1 MNVSNDPDFNKIM
14 NLIRFNVNF
23 TKFENT
29 MKLELQSPDYVL
41 EKYNHWI
48 GFTPTVENKLYTP
61 DDMINFFNQYW
72 KTWRPGADNINGKL
86 KNILMYLYS
95 TQNMNLLNMFNK
107 FEEYIGPVS
116 MINST
121 SLKGLH
127 EIAERDFVP
136 KVIEKNKEY
145 ITIVL
150 RDLKLSN
157 LV

>member
-1 MNVSNDPDFNKIM
+1 MNVSNDPDFNKIV

>member
-1 MNVSNDPDFNKIM
+1 
-14 NLIRFNVNF
+14 
-23 TKFENT
+23 

>member
-1 MNVSNDPDFNKIM
+1 MNS
-14 NLIRFNVNF
+14 L
-23 TKFENT
+23 
-29 MKLELQSPDYVL
+29 
-41 EKYNHWI
+41 
-48 GFTPTVENKLYTP
+48 
-61 DDMINFFNQYW
+61 
-72 KTWRPGADNINGKL
+72 
-86 KNILMYLYS
+86 
-95 TQNMNLLNMFNK
+95 MNLLNMFNN

-127 EIAERDFVP
+127 ELAEKEMVSA
-136 KVIEKNKEY
+136 VIEKNKEY

>member
-1 MNVSNDPDFNKIM
+1 MNQSDSPDFNKIM

-23 TKFENT
+23 TRYENT
-29 MKLELQSPDYVL
+29 TKLEKQSPDYVL

-48 GFTPTVENKLYTP
+48 GFEPIVEHKLYTP
-61 DDMINFFNQYW
+61 DNMTTFFNQYW
-72 KTWRPGADNINGKL
+72 KIWRPDTKSLNSKL

-95 TQNMNLLNMFNK
+95 TQNMNLLNMFNN

-127 EIAERDFVP
+127 ELAEKEMVSA
-136 KVIEKNKEY
+136 VIEKNKEY

>member
-1 MNVSNDPDFNKIM
+1 MISNDPNFNKIM

-23 TKFENT
+23 TKYENT
-29 MKLELQSPDYVL
+29 MRLEKQSPDYVL

-48 GFTPTVENKLYTP
+48 GFTPTVDHKLYTP
-61 DDMINFFNQYW
+61 DNMIIFFNQYW
-72 KTWRPGADNINGKL
+72 KTWRPNTESLNSKL

-95 TQNMNLLNMFNK
+95 TENMNVLNMFTK

-116 MINST
+116 MINSNP
-121 SLKGLH
+121 LRGLH
-127 EIAERDFVP
+127 EMAEREMVSA
-136 KVIEKNKEY
+136 VIEKNKEY

>member
-23 TKFENT
+23 TKYENT
-29 MKLELQSPDYVL
+29 MRLEKQSPDYVL

-72 KTWRPGADNINGKL
+72 KTWRPGTDNINGKL
-86 KNILMYLYS
+86 KNILMYLHS
-95 TQNMNLLNMFNK
+95 TENMNLLNMFNK

-127 EIAERDFVP
+127 AIAEINFVP